1 MSRVNLDVNLAAV
14 AGMVTVISVLGSILE
29 RTDLFAIL
37 NGAIA
42 GLGVITAGPSIVGGK
57 WAIVIGAVSM
67 LICTV
72 GLKILERAHIDDGLD
87 ASVAA
92 SGMFTHYHLDSR
104 FFDELF
110 RENGIPRAV
119 CRSLSEA
126 LVRIH
131 ADELVRIQDSVHR
144 HFVHEGITFT
154 TLGKKEVSEQII
166 PIDCVPRILTA
177 AEWAHIEAGIKQR
190 LRAINLFLRDIY
202 HEGHSLR
209 DGVVPLDLVLG
220 CPQYRVEMRG
230 VRVPHDIYV
239 AIGGTDVVRTDE
251 GFMVL
256 EDNMR
261 VPSGVSYMLA
271 CRAAIKRVL
280 PTLYREHRVHEV
292 SSYPERLYSTLVSLS
307 SAVGTPRVAVLTPG
321 RYNSAYYE
329 HAFLAGEMGVD
340 LVEGRDLV
348 VHNAAVYARTAS
360 GLRRIDV
367 IYRRKDDDFT
377 DPVIFREDSML
388 GAAGLFHAYRAGN
401 VVMANAPGTG
411 VADDKAVYAFIPDII
426 RYFLGEE
433 PILANVD
440 THLCRTPDGLA
451 FTLDNLQD
459 LVVKEVGGSG
469 GYGML
474 VGPQSTAPEREA
486 YAARLRADPDNFIS
500 QPVLPL
506 SRAAC
511 FVDGSLQPRH
521 VDVRPFTL
529 CGGSGQEVVPGGL
542 CRVALQKGSLVV
554 NSSQGGGCK
563 DLWVLKA

>member
-1 MSRVNLDVNLAAV
+1 MTPADN
-14 AGMVTVISVLGSILE
+14 T
-29 RTDLFAIL
+29 
-37 NGAIA
+37 
-42 GLGVITAGPSIVGGK
+42 TAGGAGNGRGG
-57 WAIVIGAVSM
+57 AGTAGSGAFSDY
-67 LICTV
+67 
-72 GLKILERAHIDDGLD
+72 RLD
-87 ASVAA
+87 
-92 SGMFTHYHLDSR
+92 LR

-110 RENGIPRAV
+110 HDDGTPRSACLPLNKALARIPA
-119 CRSLSEA
+119 E
-126 LVRIH
+126 
-131 ADELVRIQDSVHR
+131 ELVRVQDSVHR
-144 HFVHEGITFT
+144 HFLHQGITFT
-154 TLGKKEVSEQII
+154 VLGKQEVSEHII

-177 AEWAHIEAGIKQR
+177 SEWEHIEAGIKQR
-190 LRAINLFLRDIY
+190 LRAVNLFLRDIY
-202 HEGHSLR
+202 HEGRSLR
-209 DGVVPLDLVLG
+209 DGVVPPGLVLG

-230 VRVPHDIYV
+230 VRVPHDVYV
-239 AIGGTDVVRTDE
+239 AVGGTDVVRTDE
-251 GFMVL
+251 GFAVL

-271 CRAAIKRVL
+271 CRAATKRAL
-280 PTLYREHRVHEV
+280 PTLYREHRVREV
-292 SSYPERLYSTLVSLS
+292 SAYPERLYSTLVSLAS
-307 SAVGTPRVAVLTPG
+307 GAGTPRVAVLTPG

-340 LVEGRDLV
+340 LVEGRDLL
-348 VHNAAVYARTAS
+348 VHNATVYARTAS

-367 IYRRKDDDFT
+367 IYRRIDDDFT
-377 DPVIFREDSML
+377 DPVTFREDSML

-433 PILANVD
+433 PILANVE
-440 THLCRTPDGLA
+440 THLCRKPEGLA
-451 FTLDNLQD
+451 FTLDNLRD

-474 VGPQSTAPEREA
+474 VGPQSTASERKA

-506 SRAAC
+506 SRAPC

-529 CGGSGQEVVPGGL
+529 HGSAGRHVLPGGL
-542 CRVALQKGSLVV
+542 CRVALQEGNLVV

-563 DLWVLKA
+563 DLWVLRA

>member
-1 MSRVNLDVNLAAV
+1 MSAADNASAGGAGSGRAV
-14 AGMVTVISVLGSILE
+14 AG
-29 RTDLFAIL
+29 
-37 NGAIA
+37 
-42 GLGVITAGPSIVGGK
+42 TAGAGGVG
-57 WAIVIGAVSM
+57 
-67 LICTV
+67 
-72 GLKILERAHIDDGLD
+72 AH
-87 ASVAA
+87 
-92 SGMFTHYHLDSR
+92 HLDTC

-110 RENGIPRAV
+110 RDDGTPRTA
-119 CRSLSEA
+119 CRSLARA
-126 LVRIH
+126 LARIP
-131 ADELVRIQDSVHR
+131 AEDLGRVQESVHR
-144 HFVHEGITFT
+144 RFLHEGITFT
-154 TLGKKEVSEQII
+154 VLGKEEVSEQII

-177 AEWAHIEAGIKQR
+177 PEWGHIEAGIKQR
-190 LRAINLFLRDIY
+190 LRAVNLFLRDIY
-202 HEGHSLR
+202 HEGRSLR
-209 DGVVPLDLVLG
+209 DGVVPADLVLG

-239 AIGGTDVVRTDE
+239 AIGGTDVVRTGE
-251 GFMVL
+251 GFAVL

-271 CRAAIKRVL
+271 CRQATKRAL
-280 PTLYREHRVHEV
+280 PNLYREHRVREV
-292 SSYPERLYSTLVSLS
+292 SSYPERLYSTLASLGS
-307 SAVGTPRVAVLTPG
+307 GTGTPRVAVLSPG
-321 RYNSAYYE
+321 PYNSAYYE

-348 VHNAAVYARTAS
+348 VHNATVYARTAS

-367 IYRRKDDDFT
+367 IYRRIDDDFT
-377 DPVIFREDSML
+377 DPVIFREDSIL

-411 VADDKAVYAFIPDII
+411 VADDKAVYVFIPDII

-440 THLCRTPDGLA
+440 THLCRRPDELA

-486 YAARLRADPDNFIS
+486 YAARLRAGPDNFIS

-521 VDVRPFTL
+521 VDVRPFAL
-529 CGGSGQEVVPGGL
+529 HGSSGQHVVPGGL
-542 CRVALQKGSLVV
+542 CRVALQKGNLVV

-563 DLWVLKA
+563 DLWVLSA